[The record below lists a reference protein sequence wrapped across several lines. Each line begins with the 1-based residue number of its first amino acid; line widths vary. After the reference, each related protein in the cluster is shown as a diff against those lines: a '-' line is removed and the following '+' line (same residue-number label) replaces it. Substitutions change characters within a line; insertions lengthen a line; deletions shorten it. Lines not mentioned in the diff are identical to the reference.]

1 MVWVFFSDVVSKRT
15 KVAHQVLN
23 DAKHRT
29 REFHDCVRTLVT
41 EKMVFFMKKFY
52 QPARE
57 ILRKKSVTKS
67 FKIWTE
73 NAEFRTS
80 GVKKQQLDPVRFSI
94 FFAWVKMCFVACF
107 DLAVRLKQEFEKIS
121 KEKAKIT
128 FESLPAS
135 IDSANFSYKNNFL
148 YIWSKNIVC
157 KPYRVH
163 ASPPWTWFWA
173 FLSFQFL
180 GNFEIGSKNNILSFQ
195 VCQAYFFSHVTFSKK
210 GAMQTHH
217 GW

>member
-1 MVWVFFSDVVSKRT
+1 
-15 KVAHQVLN
+15 
-23 DAKHRT
+23 
-29 REFHDCVRTLVT
+29 
-41 EKMVFFMKKFY
+41 MVFFMNPAKK
-52 QPARE
+52 PARE

-73 NAEFRTS
+73 NEEFRTS
-80 GVKKQQLDPVRFSI
+80 GVKKQQLEPVRFSI
-94 FFAWVKMCFVACF
+94 FFAWVKMGYVACF
-107 DLAVRLKQEFEKIS
+107 DLVVRFQHEFEKVS

-135 IDSANFSYKNNFL
+135 IDSANSSYKNNVF
-148 YIWSKNIVC
+148 YIWNKSIVC
-157 KPYRVH
+157 KSYKVH

-173 FLSFQFL
+173 FLSFQFF
-180 GNFEIGSKNNILSFQ
+180 GNFENVPKNNILSFQ